1 MNLNNRF
8 SSLPRDIVAGTV
20 VFLVALPL
28 CLGIA
33 NASGVEP
40 FAGLVSGIV
49 GGLVVALLSG
59 SSLSVSGPAA
69 GLVVIVVEGIA
80 QLGSFSAF
88 LLAVLLSG
96 VLQFAF
102 GMLRAGRFAAYVPS
116 PVIKGMLA
124 AIGLL
129 LIAKQIPFALGIGGA
144 AAQPF
149 AVLPG
154 LPAAW
159 VSAAIA
165 VASLA
170 LLVGLDTQ
178 TLRRF
183 ALVRAVPAPLAVV
196 VLGIGVTL
204 ALNALAPSIAPGA
217 AHRVAL
223 PELGSFAALAAS
235 LKHAELGPNFSQ
247 LFNPDIWRVAITLAV
262 VASLETL
269 LSLEA
274 VEQIDPKRQPVQAD
288 RELKAQGVGNLVA
301 GVVGGLPITSVI
313 VRSSVNVNAGAQ
325 SRLSAIVHGALLLV
339 SVFALTGLINLIPLA
354 SLAAILIHTGVK
366 LAKPAL
372 FRSVAR
378 QGPAAFAPF
387 VATIAGVLAV
397 DLLFGIALGLACSVL
412 VVAVA
417 NLKSP
422 VTLAQHDDHYLLSFR
437 KDVSFLG
444 KVQVKHH
451 LRHIPD
457 RAVVIIDA
465 TRADYIDH
473 DVLELLEGFIA
484 DASRRG
490 IAVDFRRPR
499 PAARSWQFGARTAE

>member
-170 LLVGLDTQ
+170 LLVGWDTQ

-274 VEQIDPKRQPVQAD
+274 V
-288 RELKAQGVGNLVA
+288 
-301 GVVGGLPITSVI
+301 
-313 VRSSVNVNAGAQ
+313 
-325 SRLSAIVHGALLLV
+325 
-339 SVFALTGLINLIPLA
+339 
-354 SLAAILIHTGVK
+354 
-366 LAKPAL
+366 
-372 FRSVAR
+372 
-378 QGPAAFAPF
+378 
-387 VATIAGVLAV
+387 
-397 DLLFGIALGLACSVL
+397 
-412 VVAVA
+412 
-417 NLKSP
+417 
-422 VTLAQHDDHYLLSFR
+422 
-437 KDVSFLG
+437 
-444 KVQVKHH
+444 
-451 LRHIPD
+451 
-457 RAVVIIDA
+457 
-465 TRADYIDH
+465 
-473 DVLELLEGFIA
+473 
-484 DASRRG
+484 
-490 IAVDFRRPR
+490 
-499 PAARSWQFGARTAE
+499 

>member
-170 LLVGLDTQ
+170 LLVGWDTQ

-274 VEQIDPKRQPVQAD
+274 VE
-288 RELKAQGVGNLVA
+288 
-301 GVVGGLPITSVI
+301 
-313 VRSSVNVNAGAQ
+313 
-325 SRLSAIVHGALLLV
+325 
-339 SVFALTGLINLIPLA
+339 
-354 SLAAILIHTGVK
+354 
-366 LAKPAL
+366 
-372 FRSVAR
+372 
-378 QGPAAFAPF
+378 
-387 VATIAGVLAV
+387 
-397 DLLFGIALGLACSVL
+397 
-412 VVAVA
+412 
-417 NLKSP
+417 
-422 VTLAQHDDHYLLSFR
+422 
-437 KDVSFLG
+437 
-444 KVQVKHH
+444 
-451 LRHIPD
+451 
-457 RAVVIIDA
+457 
-465 TRADYIDH
+465 
-473 DVLELLEGFIA
+473 
-484 DASRRG
+484 
-490 IAVDFRRPR
+490 
-499 PAARSWQFGARTAE
+499 